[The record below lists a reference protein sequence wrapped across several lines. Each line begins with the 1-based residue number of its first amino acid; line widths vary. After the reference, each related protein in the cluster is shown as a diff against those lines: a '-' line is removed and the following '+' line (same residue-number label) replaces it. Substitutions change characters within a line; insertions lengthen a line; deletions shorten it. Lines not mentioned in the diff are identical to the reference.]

1 MSGYLIPRTS
11 CAYSVRPARLHI
23 HGNKKTSSI
32 FDIGSRLYIFLEN
45 IISRPFLDWTLVLLK
60 ANRFEGLFD
69 IS

>member
-45 IISRPFLDWTLVLLK
+45 IISRPFLDWTQNFFVYY
-60 ANRFEGLFD
+60 
-69 IS
+69 